1 MDVWLDV
8 KSVALINRSNIF
20 NRNIFN
26 TNKSKGDSNYV
37 IVGQLNKMKG
47 PSKICPI
54 HIESRSDLARSG
66 MWWSLKV
73 RFGPRLLPRSRLGS
87 PRWEVCSIS
96 RSHCQ
101 TMRES
106 FSDLES
112 LDRSNP
118 GHSCC
123 SSSFLFLCSSSY
135 CKIHGHRVMASTRGL
150 GVGNAS
156 NMQGISIGRSRASI
170 GSSVGASSAGWWRSR
185 QVGSRRPSYFA
196 VADLTKFGNSH
207 FRLGFG
213 L

>member
-1 MDVWLDV
+1 
-8 KSVALINRSNIF
+8 
-20 NRNIFN
+20 
-26 TNKSKGDSNYV
+26 
-37 IVGQLNKMKG
+37 MKG

-87 PRWEVCSIS
+87 TRWGACSIS
-96 RSHCQ
+96 RSRCQ

-106 FSDLES
+106 FSDWGS

-118 GHSCC
+118 GHSCFA
-123 SSSFLFLCSSSY
+123 SSFWPLCPNSK
-135 CKIHGHRVMASTRGL
+135 CKMHGRMVRASILWYRVC
-150 GVGNAS
+150 NAS
-156 NMQGISIGRSRASI
+156 SMQGISISRSRASI